1 MNPEPDQEDNQFV
14 PPKPDVIGKIIG
26 VQGPVVDVRFDKA
39 EDVPGINDVL
49 ETQTKYGEKVVME
62 VAEHLP
68 GHVARCIS
76 LNSTINLQRYTPAK
90 PLGSAVQVP
99 VGNETFG
106 RILNVTGDPYDKRP
120 PVDCKKRMPIRK
132 KKEMTYLNPDAIES
146 GFSVLETGIKII
158 DLLFPMLKGSKSGV
172 LGGAG
177 MGKSV
182 LTLEL
187 IHNIATRHSGASV
200 FTGVG
205 ERIREGNE
213 LYYEIKHA
221 GLLDKVVMVYGQMN
235 EPPGARFGVV
245 STGITIAEEIQ
256 KQNKDVLFFVDNVFR
271 FVQAGAEISTL
282 LGRVP
287 SETGYQPTLAMEVA
301 EFQERIRSIPGR
313 GSITAVE
320 AVYVPADDL
329 TDPSVVAIF
338 SFLDSVM
345 VLSRERIQLGLYP
358 AIDPLQSSCGNLD
371 PQIVGMRHF
380 DISQEVIRIFNKYE
394 ELRRI
399 VAVVGVDELS
409 KADRTLFDR
418 ARKLQFF
425 LTQPFFVAESYSGM
439 KGEYVTLKDNLDSCE
454 RIIDGRVDRISEEK
468 FYMIGSVTKII

>member
-1 MNPEPDQEDNQFV
+1 MAAEV
-14 PPKPDVIGKIIG
+14 GLGKVVA
-26 VQGPVVDVRFDKA
+26 VQGPVVDVVFEKA
-39 EDVPGINDVL
+39 EHVPAINHVL
-49 ETQTKYGEKVVME
+49 ETHTIDGERIVME
-62 VAEHLP
+62 VAEHVP
-68 GHVARCIS
+68 GNKARCIS
-76 LNSTINLQRYTPAK
+76 LNSTINLQRHAVAK
-90 PLGSAVQVP
+90 PLGAAVEIP
-99 VGNETFG
+99 VGDECFG
-106 RILNVTGDPYDKRP
+106 RILNVLGEPYDKKP
-120 PVDCKKRMPIRK
+120 PVQSARRMPIRQ
-132 KKEMTYLNPDAIES
+132 KKENVYINPDSS
-146 GFSVLETGIKII
+146 GSKFEVLETGIKII
-158 DLLFPMLKGSKSGV
+158 DLLFPMVKGSKSGV

-187 IHNIATRHSGASV
+187 IHNIATRHKGASV

-213 LYYEIKHA
+213 LYHEIKHA

-245 STGITIAEEIQ
+245 NTGITLAEEIQ

-313 GSITAVE
+313 GSITSVQ

-338 SFLDSVM
+338 SFLDSIM
-345 VLSRERIQLGLYP
+345 VLSRERIQMGLYP
-358 AIDPLQSSCGNLD
+358 AIDPLLSSCGNMD
-371 PQIVGMRHF
+371 PFIVGQRHF
-380 DISQEVIRIFNKYE
+380 DIAQEMIRIFNKYE
-394 ELRRI
+394 ELRKI

-439 KGEYVTLKDNLDSCE
+439 KGEYVTIKQNLDGCE
-454 RIIDGRVDRISEEK
+454 RIIDGRVDRIPEEK
-468 FYMIGSVTKII
+468 FYMKGSLESIM

>member
-1 MNPEPDQEDNQFV
+1 MADEKKKNQ
-14 PPKPDVIGKIIG
+14 KLGKIIA
-26 VQGPVVDVRFDKA
+26 VQGPV
-39 EDVPGINDVL
+39 IDVL
-49 ETQTKYGEKVVME
+49 FESGDAVPPINHVMETFTIDGGRIVME

-68 GHVARCIS
+68 GNIARSIS
-76 LNSTINLQRYTPAK
+76 LVSTNNLQRFALAR
-90 PLGSAVQVP
+90 PLGAAVEVP
-99 VGNETFG
+99 VGNATFG
-106 RILNVTGDPYDKRP
+106 RILNVLGEPYDKKP
-120 PVDCKKRMPIRK
+120 PVESDRRLPIRQPK
-132 KKEMTYLNPDAIES
+132 QGIYLNPDSVENQ
-146 GFSVLETGIKII
+146 FEVLETGIKII

-187 IHNIATRHSGASV
+187 IHNIVTKHQGACI

-213 LYYEIKHA
+213 FYYEVKHA
-221 GLLDKVVMVYGQMN
+221 NLLEKVVMIFGQMN

-245 STGITIAEEIQ
+245 NTGITIAEDIQ
-256 KQNKDVLFFVDNVFR
+256 RQNKDVLFFVDNVFR

-282 LGRVP
+282 LGRIP

-338 SFLDSVM
+338 SFLDNVM

-358 AIDPLQSSCGNLD
+358 AIDPLLSSSGNLD
-371 PQIVGMRHF
+371 SLIVGQRHF

-409 KADRTLFDR
+409 RADRTLFDR

-425 LTQPFFVAESYSGM
+425 FTQPFFVAESYSGM
-439 KGEYVTLKDNLDSCE
+439 KGEYVTLKQSLDGCE
-454 RIIDGRVDRISEEK
+454 RILDGRFDRIPEDK
-468 FYMIGSVTKII
+468 FYMKGSLDNI

>member
-1 MNPEPDQEDNQFV
+1 MANDLG
-14 PPKPDVIGKIIG
+14 KVIA
-26 VQGPVVDVRFDKA
+26 VQGPVIDVQFETA
-39 EDVPGINDVL
+39 ELVPGINDVL
-49 ETQTKYGEKVVME
+49 ETHTKDGGKVVME

-68 GHVARCIS
+68 GNIARCIS
-76 LNSTINLQRYTPAK
+76 LNSTINLQRYAPAK
-90 PLGSAVQVP
+90 PLGSSVQVP

-106 RILNVTGDPYDKRP
+106 RILNVLGEPYDKKP
-120 PVDCKKRMPIRK
+120 PVQSERRMPIRQ
-132 KKEMTYLNPDAIES
+132 KKENLYINPDAIGSTFE
-146 GFSVLETGIKII
+146 VLETGIKII
-158 DLLFPMLKGSKSGV
+158 DLLFPMVKGSKSGV

-187 IHNIATRHSGASV
+187 IHNIATRHKGASV

-221 GLLDKVVMVYGQMN
+221 GLLDKVVMIYGQMN

-245 STGITIAEEIQ
+245 STGITIAEDIQ

-371 PQIVGMRHF
+371 TQIVGQRHF
-380 DISQEVIRIFNKYE
+380 DISQEVIHIFNKYE

-425 LTQPFFVAESYSGM
+425 LTQPFFVAESYSGT
-439 KGEYVTLKDNLDSCE
+439 KGEYVTLKQNLDGCE
-454 RIIDGRVDRISEEK
+454 RIIDGRVDKFTEEK
-468 FYMIGSVTKII
+468 FYMIGSLDKLLT

>member
-1 MNPEPDQEDNQFV
+1 MDEKKDPDKEID
-14 PPKPDVIGKIIG
+14 PKKYGEVVA
-26 VQGPVVDVRFDKA
+26 VQGPVIDVKFLHE

-49 ETQTKYGEKVVME
+49 ESHTKDGEKVVME

-68 GHVARCIS
+68 GNIARCIS
-76 LNSTINLQRYTPAK
+76 LNSTINLQRHAPAK
-90 PLGSAVQVP
+90 PLGAAVMVP
-99 VGNETFG
+99 VGDETFG
-106 RILNVTGDPYDKRP
+106 RILNVLGDPYDKKP
-120 PVDCKKRMPIRK
+120 PIQSKHRMPIRQ
-132 KKEMTYLNPDAIES
+132 KKEDIYVNPDAVEHA
-146 GFSVLETGIKII
+146 FEVLETGIKII
-158 DLLFPMLKGSKSGV
+158 DLLFPMTKGSRSGV

-187 IHNIATRHSGASV
+187 IHNIVTKHRGACI

-213 LYYEIKHA
+213 LYHEIA
-221 GLLDKVVMVYGQMN
+221 NANLLDKVAMVYGQMN
-235 EPPGARFGVV
+235 EPPGARFGAI

-301 EFQERIRSIPGR
+301 EFHERIRSIPGR

-338 SFLDSVM
+338 SFLDSIM
-345 VLSRERIQLGLYP
+345 VLTRERIQLGLYP
-358 AIDPLQSSCGNLD
+358 AIDPLLSSSGNLD
-371 PQIVGMRHF
+371 ADVVGQRHF
-380 DISQEVIRIFNKYE
+380 DLAQEIIKIFNKYE

-409 KADRTLFDR
+409 RADRVLFDR

-439 KGEYVTLKDNLDSCE
+439 KGEFVTLKQNLDGCE
-454 RIIDGRVDRISEEK
+454 RIIDGRMDRISEEK
-468 FYMIGSVTKII
+468 FYMKGSLDGL

>member
-1 MNPEPDQEDNQFV
+1 MSEEQVKGNIAG
-14 PPKPDVIGKIIG
+14 KVIA
-26 VQGPVVDVRFDKA
+26 VQGPVIDVKFESA
-39 EDVPGINDVL
+39 EAVPAIDHVL
-49 ETQTKYGEKVVME
+49 ETQTRDGAKVVME
-62 VAEHLP
+62 VAEHIP
-68 GHVARCIS
+68 GNIARCIS
-76 LNSTINLQRYTPAK
+76 LNSTISLQRYASAK
-90 PLGSAVQVP
+90 PLGAAVQVP
-99 VGNETFG
+99 VGNECFG
-106 RILNVTGDPYDKRP
+106 RILNVLGDPYDKKP
-120 PVDCKKRMPIRK
+120 PVESQSRMPIRK
-132 KKEMTYLNPDAIES
+132 KKESLYMNPDAAGS
-146 GFSVLETGIKII
+146 KFQVLETGIKII
-158 DLLFPMLKGSKSGV
+158 DLLFPMVKGSKSGV

-187 IHNIATRHSGASV
+187 IHNIATRHQGASV

-213 LYYEIKHA
+213 LYHEIKHA
-221 GLLDKVVMVYGQMN
+221 GLLDKVILIYGQMN

-245 STGITIAEEIQ
+245 NTGITMAEEIQ

-301 EFQERIRSIPGR
+301 EFQERIRSVPGR

-358 AIDPLQSSCGNLD
+358 AIDPLLSSSGNLD
-371 PQIVGMRHF
+371 PFITGQRHF
-380 DISQEVIRIFNKYE
+380 DIAQEIIRIFNKYD

-409 KADRTLFDR
+409 RADRTLFDR

-439 KGEYVTLKDNLDSCE
+439 KGEYVTIKQNLDSCE
-454 RIIDGRVDRISEEK
+454 RIIDGRVDKIEESK
-468 FYMIGSVTKII
+468 FYMIGSVEKLL